1 MQAIQADIR
10 ENKGKRE
17 KRQKEEKKKKK
28 QKKRKKHSPLLFLEL
43 LSFFVVVYITTELM
57 GLQTKSYKST

>member
-28 QKKRKKHSPLLFLEL
+28 QKKTKENTPPSFLPEL
-43 LSFFVVVYITTELM
+43 LS
-57 GLQTKSYKST
+57 TKNHPPKKGMRSLHRIC

>member
-28 QKKRKKHSPLLFLEL
+28 QKKTKKHSPLLSPGAPLRK
-43 LSFFVVVYITTELM
+43 
-57 GLQTKSYKST
+57 KSPPKKGMRSLHKIC

>member
-17 KRQKEEKKKKK
+17 KRQKEEKKEEEAEEN
-28 QKKRKKHSPLLFLEL
+28 KRKHSPLLSPRAPLHKKSPPQKSMRSIHKICL
-43 LSFFVVVYITTELM
+43 L
-57 GLQTKSYKST
+57 